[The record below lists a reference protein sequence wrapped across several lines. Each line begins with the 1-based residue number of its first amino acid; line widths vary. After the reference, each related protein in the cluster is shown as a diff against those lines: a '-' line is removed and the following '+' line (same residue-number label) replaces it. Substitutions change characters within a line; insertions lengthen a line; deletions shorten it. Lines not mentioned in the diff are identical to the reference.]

1 MFNALSDQLSVLC
14 IADVSAYQLRHDIV
28 QYLRQHEEIVL
39 NVDFQT
45 EHKMTFEDYLT
56 YMSRDGVWGDDIV
69 LEVAVKIFD
78 RPIFVHESNGNII
91 KLSLRLPVFR
101 RMQNQLLWDSYQHLE
116 LALSITILAYVP
128 GMMNHSTKTVV
139 TLVLQMSITSPV
151 RKPRLLQNLSWL
163 QNHLTSETT

>member
-1 MFNALSDQLSVLC
+1 MCNNSPPPIKKWRQSRLSFATAAITAVDKPASYSDGVKSRFSQFNVMLPAPDGNCMFNALSDQLSVLC

-56 YMSRDGVWGDDIV
+56 YMSRDGVWGDGIV

-78 RPIFVHESNGNII
+78 RPIFVHES
-91 KLSLRLPVFR
+91 K
-101 RMQNQLLWDSYQHLE
+101 W
-116 LALSITILAYVP
+116 
-128 GMMNHSTKTVV
+128 
-139 TLVLQMSITSPV
+139 
-151 RKPRLLQNLSWL
+151 
-163 QNHLTSETT
+163 